1 MMTGWCFR
9 NPKIIGHIGHTRH
22 SAFLGIFQLQK
33 FYHDQNN
40 SLLLHAGAGAGGMV
54 PWVPGAG

>member
-33 FYHDQNN
+33 FYHVQV
-40 SLLLHAGAGAGGMV
+40 LVGWG